1 MRYSSYHVCYH
12 VSPIL
17 CTGVTVEARSIREA
31 ITKSNINEDTIIYV
45 ASLEEVHRNLEN
57 GKKLKLM
64 ATNKGRALDL
74 CAIVTSHPIKSIDQA
89 VVQIKIES
97 LNPN

>member
-1 MRYSSYHVCYH
+1 MKTPSSMSPVLKRY
-12 VSPIL
+12 I
-17 CTGVTVEARSIREA
+17 VT
-31 ITKSNINEDTIIYV
+31 
-45 ASLEEVHRNLEN
+45 LEN

>member
-1 MRYSSYHVCYH
+1 VCYH

-45 ASLEEVHRNLEN
+45 ANLEEVHRNLRERQEAKVN
-57 GKKLKLM
+57 G
-64 ATNKGRALDL
+64 D
-74 CAIVTSHPIKSIDQA
+74 
-89 VVQIKIES
+89 
-97 LNPN
+97 